1 MYTEAVVGSIKVLR
15 KVLEDLCDPNH
26 YLFAVSDFRSLLPD
40 MKVNALKTLLSRA
53 QANSLLKR
61 VCRGI
66 YLYDRVDYPRGL
78 VLFHAVSRLRAE
90 HFNYISLETALSDEG
105 IISQIPMNR
114 ITLMSS
120 GRSSVIDCGT
130 LGSIEFV
137 HTKKKPDRLA
147 GRMKYD
153 SSRGLWRANRELA
166 LEDIKAVGRNL
177 DLIDWEAIN
186 DIV

>member
-1 MYTEAVVGSIKVLR
+1 MQSIKILR
-15 KVLEDLCDPNH
+15 NALEDLCDSNH

-40 MKVNALKTLLSRA
+40 LKVNALKTLLSRA
-53 QANSLLKR
+53 QADGLLKR

-66 YLYDRVDYPRGL
+66 YLYDRVNYPRGF
-78 VLFHAVSRLRAE
+78 VLFHTASRLRAE
-90 HFNYISLETALSDEG
+90 YFNYISLETALSDEG
-105 IISQIPMNR
+105 IISQIPINR

-137 HTKKKPDRLA
+137 HTKKKSDRLA
-147 GRMKYD
+147 GRLIYD
-153 SSRGLWRANRELA
+153 NSCRLWRANRELA

-177 DLIDWEAIN
+177 DLIDWEAVN